1 MGVEMV
7 LVGHR
12 HWARA
17 ERADGGL
24 LIVQAGTATSRRGK
38 GRDRGQ
44 NSYNLIEVDRTA
56 IRVTCRRYRADR
68 DRFEP
73 VWTERFRRFREERNG
88 KILVKDKND

>member
-1 MGVEMV
+1 MEVEVV

-17 ERADGGL
+17 ERASEGP

-38 GRDRGQ
+38 GSDRGQ
-44 NSYNLIEVDRTA
+44 NSYNVIKVNQTA
-56 IRVTCRRYRADR
+56 IQVVCHRYRADL

-73 VWTERFRRFREERNG
+73 VWAERFDRV
-88 KILVKDKND
+88 LV